1 MKRQLKY
8 IDIREVLETTV
19 SAFKDVKTNKPTAT
33 TLGAWL
39 MACKQPN
46 EQQKRFANT
55 CQELRQTEDETSQK
69 ALKLSLPAVTVGAE
83 LFTRDKNVS
92 DADKVKAVTGFTQ
105 VDIDPAD
112 NPHIKDAATLRDE
125 VGRIAFV
132 AYSGLSSRGRGVWA
146 LVKVSHPERMD
157 AHFQQ
162 LVRDFAGRG
171 IKLDTS
177 KGRRVT
183 DLRLYSYDPDAVI
196 KERFAI
202 YDRLFT
208 PKPQPRF
215 NSNQWNTTPTTDSI
229 FKGAQTFATNKAGAF
244 TVTQGN
250 RHHYIDS
257 LCYYLNRHGI
267 TQSEAEAYIN
277 AHLLPLSEIKSNCI
291 SHSYK
296 AQSNLFGTWL
306 DAEVSTS
313 PQKRNLIV
321 PPPTDKTDK
330 TQTTGTTTIQEAS
343 SKQSAILAARPTSDI
358 ATQADREPVQPP
370 QIVANNSRITG
381 AIDWNAVNSPE
392 PWELNPF

>member
-1 MKRQLKY
+1 MQKQLTY
-8 IDIREVLETTV
+8 IDLREVWNAPV

-46 EQQKRFANT
+46 EQQKRFADT
-55 CQELRQTEDETSQK
+55 CQELRQTEDEMAQK

-92 DADKVKAVTGFTQ
+92 DTDKVKVVTGFTQ

-125 VGRIAFV
+125 VGRIAYV
-132 AYSGLSSRGRGVWA
+132 AFSGLSSRGRGVWA
-146 LVKVSHPERMD
+146 LVKVAHPERMD

-177 KGRRVT
+177 KGRRFT
-183 DLRLYSYDPDAVI
+183 DLRLYSYDPNAVI
-196 KERFAI
+196 NERFAI

-215 NSNQWNTTPTTDSI
+215 TPTQWNKTPTTESI
-229 FKGAQTFATNKAGAF
+229 YKGAETFATRKAGAF
-244 TVTQGN
+244 TFTQGN

-257 LCYYLNRHGI
+257 LCYYLNRKGVPQHD
-267 TQSEAEAYIN
+267 AETYIN
-277 AHLLPLSEIKSNCI
+277 SHLMPISEIKSNCI
-291 SHSYK
+291 THSYK
-296 AQSNLFGTWL
+296 SQSNLFGTWL
-306 DAEVSTS
+306 DAEVGTS

-321 PPPTDKTDK
+321 PPPTDKTDTEQGAVELAK
-330 TQTTGTTTIQEAS
+330 VAPISQ
-343 SKQSAILAARPTSDI
+343 AIRSARPLI
-358 ATQADREPVQPP
+358 EP
-370 QIVANNSRITG
+370 NNRRITAEIQRQAEPI
-381 AIDWNAVNSPE
+381 AIDWNALNSPE
-392 PWELNPF
+392 KWELNPF